1 VAHSPFR
8 RALSLGPA
16 LLFASIGLLPAAIA
30 QTQQEPPPAAQV
42 TPDPWPKLREIG
54 GVKYTLYQPQLDKW
68 NGYDF
73 EAHAAVAVLPVGA
86 KDPVFGAIEITAN
99 TEVAKV
105 SRTVHFSDIK
115 IVRAI
120 FPSAPDRS
128 ARYQQAFQTIAS
140 NGPSTMSL
148 DRLEIA
154 LAITGEEKKARA
166 VPVKNEPPRF
176 VFSQSAAV
184 LVPIDGT
191 PVWRTIQGTRLERV
205 LNTRALVV
213 LDDST
218 GRFYVHL
225 FDGFVEAP
233 SIAGPWTLAT
243 KVPPSIVSLEAS
255 LAKQN
260 VIDPMT
266 GPTDPKT
273 KEKASL
279 KHGVPDVVVTTTPTE
294 LLVTEGPPDW
304 VPIEGTML
312 LYVKNTTGNI
322 FKNLNDQLNY
332 VLVTGR
338 WFHAPDLAGPWQ
350 YIAGT
355 ELPPD
360 FTRIPDDSPKEN
372 VKAAVPYTTQ
382 ADEALIANEIPQTA
396 TISRAK
402 ASFTPEINGGSP
414 DMRHIPDTPLNY
426 VFNSPSPIIMVSPSE
441 WYAVQ
446 SGIWFTSIS
455 ATGPWLVAA
464 SVPPVIYS
472 IPVSSPLHYVTYVRV
487 YSATPQYVVVGYT
500 PGYLGTVVAPGGVI
514 VYGTGYTYVSY
525 VGPTIWYPPPVT
537 YGYAANP
544 YWTPWTGWAMGFG
557 MGMAFG
563 AAIAGGSSCCWGYC
577 PAPYWGAMPYYP
589 SYAHYGAYGG
599 AYWGPHGSAAVWGPG
614 GWAATSGNVYHQWGA
629 TGAVTRTSGGYNAW
643 TGNAWSTQVGHSY
656 NSMTGRVAAGERGAV
671 QNVYTGNYAYG
682 GRGATYNPNTGV
694 TARGGTA
701 TYGNAYSGSQ
711 NTAKWGQVSGPAGQT
726 GGYANVNGNHYADHD
741 GNVYRNTGSG
751 WQSYDNGS
759 WNSVNDADRTQSLNA
774 EQNGRWA
781 GDQRSAG
788 SSWGSSSWGG
798 GFNRSSDGD
807 SGFGGGGWNR
817 GSSGWDRG
825 GSGWSGDG
833 ASRSWGGG
841 SFGGGGRSWG
851 GGGRR

>member
-1 VAHSPFR
+1 MNARRRRWSAVGLAWVVACT
-8 RALSLGPA
+8 
-16 LLFASIGLLPAAIA
+16 GLLPAARA
-30 QTQQEPPPAAQV
+30 QSPPAPPPAAQV

-54 GVKYTLYQPQLDKW
+54 GIKYTLYQPQLDKW
-68 NGYDF
+68 DGYNF
-73 EAHAAVAVLPVGA
+73 EAHAAVSVLPAGA
-86 KDPVFGAIEITAN
+86 KDPVFGAIEITAL
-99 TEVAKV
+99 TDVAKV
-105 SRTVHFSDIK
+105 SRTVHFRDVRIA
-115 IVRAI
+115 RAI
-120 FPSAPDRS
+120 FPSAP
-128 ARYQQAFQTIAS
+128 AQAAAYQQAFQTIAS
-140 NGPSTMSL
+140 HGPSTMSL

-154 LAITGEEKKARA
+154 LAINGAEKKAQA
-166 VPVKNEPPRF
+166 VPIKNEPPRF
-176 VFSQSAAV
+176 VFTQSAAV

-191 PVWRTIQGTRLERV
+191 PVWRTVPGTRLERV
-205 LNTRALVV
+205 INARALVL
-213 LDDST
+213 LDDAT
-218 GRFYVHL
+218 GRFYIHL

-233 SIAGPWTLAT
+233 SIAGPWTLARA
-243 KVPPSIVSLEAS
+243 VPPGVARLEAT
-255 LAKQN
+255 LARQN

-266 GPTDPKT
+266 GPSDPKSPGR
-273 KEKASL
+273 KASL
-279 KHGVPDVVVTTTPTE
+279 KNGVPEVVVTTTSTE
-294 LLVTEGPPDW
+294 LIVTEGPPDW

-312 LYVKNTTGNI
+312 LYVNNTTGNI

-338 WFHAPDLAGPWQ
+338 WFHAPDFAGPWQ

-396 TISRAK
+396 TIDRAK
-402 ASFTPEINGGSP
+402 ATFKPEINGGSP
-414 DMRHIPDTPLNY
+414 DMRPIPDTPLSY

-446 SGIWFTSIS
+446 SGVWFTAAS
-455 ATGPWLVAA
+455 AQGPWAVAA
-464 SVPPVIYS
+464 TVPPVIYS
-472 IPVSSPLHYVTYVRV
+472 IPVSSPLHYVTYVQV
-487 YSATPQYVVVGYT
+487 YRATPQYVVVGYT
-500 PGYLGTVVAPGGVI
+500 PGYLGTVVAPGGVV

-525 VGPTIWYPPPVT
+525 VGASIWYPPPVT

-563 AAIAGGSSCCWGYC
+563 AAVAGSSSCCWGYC

-599 AYWGPHGSAAVWGPG
+599 AYWGPHGSAAAWGPG

-656 NSMTGRVAAGERGAV
+656 NSMTGRVSAGQRGAV

-711 NTAKWGQVSGPAGQT
+711 NTVRWGQATGPGGQSAGL
-726 GGYANVNGNHYADHD
+726 ASSNGNYYADHD

-759 WNSVNDADRTQSLNA
+759 WNTVNDSGRTQSLNA
-774 EQNGRWA
+774 EQDGRAA

-788 SSWGSSSWGG
+788 SAWGSSGWGG
-798 GFNRSSDGD
+798 GFNRSD
-807 SGFGGGGWNR
+807 GGGG
-817 GSSGWDRG
+817 GWDRG
-825 GSGWSGDG
+825 GGGWDRGGAGDSGGSGG
-833 ASRSWGGG
+833 SRSWGGG
-841 SFGGGGRSWG
+841 SFGGGRSWG

>member
-1 VAHSPFR
+1 MSWTAER
-8 RALSLGPA
+8 RLLAMALA
-16 LLFASIGLLPAAIA
+16 LLVVSTGAPPLSSA
-30 QTQQEPPPAAQV
+30 QTDAPPPAAQV
-42 TPDPWPKLREIG
+42 TPDPWPKLFTISG
-54 GVKYTLYQPQLDKW
+54 TKYTLYQPQVDKW
-68 NGYDF
+68 DGYNF
-73 EAHAAVAVLPVGA
+73 EGHAAVAVLPAGS
-86 KDPVFGAIEITAN
+86 KDPVFGAIEITAV
-99 TEVAKV
+99 TDVAKV
-105 SRTVHFSDIK
+105 SRTVHFRDVK
-115 IVRAI
+115 IARAI
-120 FPSAPDRS
+120 FPSAPS
-128 ARYQQAFQTIAS
+128 QAAAYQQAFQSMVAR
-140 NGPSTMSL
+140 GPSTMSL

-154 LAITGEEKKARA
+154 LSINGEEKKAQA
-166 VPVKNEPPRF
+166 VPVKNDPPRF
-176 VFSQSAAV
+176 VFAQSAAV
-184 LVPIDGT
+184 LVPIDGA
-191 PVWRTIQGTRLERV
+191 PVWRRVEGTQIERV
-205 LNTRALVV
+205 INSRAFVA
-213 LDDST
+213 LDDTS

-233 SIAGPWTLAT
+233 AIAGPWTLST
-243 KVPPSIVSLEAS
+243 RVPPGIASLEAT
-255 LAKQN
+255 LARQN
-260 VIDPMT
+260 IIDPMS
-266 GPTDPKT
+266 GPSDPKQPSR
-273 KEKASL
+273 KASL
-279 KHGVPDVVVTTTPTE
+279 RNGVPEVIVTTTPTE
-294 LLVTEGPPDW
+294 LIVTDGPPDW

-312 LYVKNTTGNI
+312 LYVKNTTGDI
-322 FKNLNDQLNY
+322 FKNLNDQLIY

-338 WFHAPDLAGPWQ
+338 WFHAPDFNGPWQ

-382 ADEALIANEIPQTA
+382 ADEALIANQIPQTA
-396 TISRAK
+396 TINRAK
-402 ASFTPEINGGSP
+402 ATFKPEINGGEP
-414 DMRHIPDTPLNY
+414 DMRPIPDTSLSY
-426 VFNSPSPIIMVSPSE
+426 VFNSPSPIIMVEPSE
-441 WYAVQ
+441 WYGVQ
-446 SGIWFTSIS
+446 SGVWFTARS
-455 ATGPWLVAA
+455 ALGPWAVATT
-464 SVPPVIYS
+464 VPPVIYS
-472 IPVSSPLHYVTYVRV
+472 IPVSSSLHYVTYVRV
-487 YSATPQYVVVGYT
+487 YSATPRYVVVGYT
-500 PGYLGTVVAPGGVI
+500 PGYLGTVVSPGGVV
-514 VYGTGYTYVSY
+514 VYGTGYTYASY
-525 VGPTIWYPPPVT
+525 VGATIWYPPPVT

-563 AAIAGGSSCCWGYC
+563 AAIGSSSCCWGYC
-577 PAPYWGAMPYYP
+577 PAPYWGAMPYYA

-656 NSMTGRVAAGERGAV
+656 NSMTGRASAGERGAV

-682 GRGATYNPNTGV
+682 GRGATYDPNTGV

-711 NTAKWGQVSGPAGQT
+711 NTARWGQVSGPGGQT
-726 GGYANVNGNHYADHD
+726 GGYASVNGNHYADHD

-751 WQSYDNGS
+751 WQSYNNGS
-759 WNSVNDADRTQSLNA
+759 WNTFNDADRTQSLNA

-798 GFNRSSDGD
+798 GFNRSSE
-807 SGFGGGGWNR
+807 GFGGGGW
-817 GSSGWDRG
+817 GDGGGGWDRG
-825 GSGWSGDG
+825 GSGWGEGG
-833 ASRSWGGG
+833 AARSWGGG

>member
-1 VAHSPFR
+1 MAHSPFR
-8 RALSLGPA
+8 RILSLGPA
-16 LLFASIGLLPAAIA
+16 LLFASTGLLPAAIA

-68 NGYDF
+68 NGYDL

-218 GRFYVHL
+218 GRFYIHL

-233 SIAGPWTLAT
+233 SMAGPWTLAT
-243 KVPPSIVSLEAS
+243 KAPPGIVALEAS
-255 LAKQN
+255 LARQN

-396 TISRAK
+396 TINRAR

-414 DMRHIPDTPLNY
+414 DMRPIPDTPLAY
-426 VFNSPSPIIMVSPSE
+426 VFNSPSPIIMVSPTE

-446 SGIWFTSIS
+446 SGVWFTSIS

-525 VGPTIWYPPPVT
+525 VGTTIWYPPPVT

-656 NSMTGRVAAGERGAV
+656 NSMTGRVSAGERGAV

-711 NTAKWGQVSGPAGQT
+711 NTAKWGQVSGPGGQT

-788 SSWGSSSWGG
+788 SSWGSSGWGG